1 MWRMSS
7 PGGCTRKEWT
17 DMTEVK
23 KRIILAL
30 VLLSYFI
37 TAIDGSIVITGLT
50 HITVDLQLTHEELSW
65 VQNAYLLSFGGF
77 MLMGGGLGDAFGRKR
92 MFNLSLVLFGIGSLG
107 AGMAQSAAV
116 MIAARFVQGLG
127 SAVLAPTSLALIMDY
142 FEGEE
147 RVKAVAWY
155 GSISGLGLCIGL
167 MAGGAITSYASWRDG
182 FLVNIPIIAVMLLLS
197 MTSLGDKEITKTRF
211 DVRGTLLSVSGI
223 FCLLYAIDGA
233 ENIVGWLA
241 AGTIFVT
248 SFVFMEQKA
257 QKPIMP
263 LCLFHSANRRNA
275 YMARALLIGAL
286 MGYNFFISEF
296 MQEVFGFTPLTTG
309 FAFLPMT
316 LTTFIGAVKVPA
328 LVGKYGNKK
337 ILAYGLLMLIAGFC
351 GLLFLHRESSYDIG
365 IALPMLFIGFGQ
377 GLAMSP
383 LTNLGIEQVGRED
396 AGAASGLVNV
406 AHQVGGAFGLSL
418 MISASNGVTDMA
430 SRCHIG
436 MWVALSCIIAALFIS
451 FFKSV
456 LKRIKTGQRI
466 FPVGETVISRIKS
479 SQSVHKESYV
489 PHASELCSESL
500 NLSVE

>member
-1 MWRMSS
+1 MT
-7 PGGCTRKEWT
+7 TR
-17 DMTEVK
+17 
-23 KRIILAL
+23 KRIILSL

-50 HITVDLQLTHEELSW
+50 RITDDLHLSHEELSW

-92 MFNLSLVLFGIGSLG
+92 IFKLSLILFGIGSLG
-107 AGMAQSAAV
+107 AGMSQSAGM
-116 MIAARFVQGLG
+116 MIAARFMQGLG

-142 FEGEE
+142 FDGGE

-167 MAGGAITSYASWRDG
+167 IVGGAITSYASWRDG

-197 MTSLGDKEITKTRF
+197 VKSLSGKKIKKTKF
-211 DVRGTLLSVSGI
+211 DVCGTLLSVSGI
-223 FCLLYAIDGA
+223 FCMLYAIDGA
-233 ENIVGWLA
+233 ENMMIWLI
-241 AGTIFVT
+241 AGTLLIIL
-248 SFVFMEQKA
+248 FVFTERKTHS
-257 QKPIMP
+257 PIMP
-263 LCLFHSANRRNA
+263 LRLFYSTDRRNA
-275 YMARALLIGAL
+275 YIARALLIGAL

-296 MQEVFGFTPLTTG
+296 MQEVFGFTPLMTG

-316 LTTFIGAVKVPA
+316 ITTFIGAVRVPA
-328 LVGKYGNKK
+328 LVEKYGNKRV
-337 ILAYGLLMLIAGFC
+337 LAFGLAMLVVGFC
-351 GLLFLHRESSYDIG
+351 GLLFLNKESCYSIG

-383 LTNLGIEQVGRED
+383 LTNLGLSDVEHVD

-418 MISASNGVTDMA
+418 MVSASNGLTDMA

-436 MWVALSCIIAALFIS
+436 MWIALCCIVAALLIS
-451 FFKSV
+451 FIKSV
-456 LKRIKTGQRI
+456 LKHYWFICMK
-466 FPVGETVISRIKS
+466 FW
-479 SQSVHKESYV
+479 
-489 PHASELCSESL
+489 
-500 NLSVE
+500 

>member
-1 MWRMSS
+1 MMT
-7 PGGCTRKEWT
+7 TR
-17 DMTEVK
+17 
-23 KRIILAL
+23 KRIILSL

-50 HITVDLQLTHEELSW
+50 RITDDLHLSHEELSW

-92 MFNLSLVLFGIGSLG
+92 IFKLSLILFGIGSLG
-107 AGMAQSAAV
+107 AGMSQSAGM
-116 MIAARFVQGLG
+116 MIAARFMQGLG

-142 FEGEE
+142 FDGGE

-167 MAGGAITSYASWRDG
+167 IVGGAITSYASWRDG

-197 MTSLGDKEITKTRF
+197 VKSLSGKKIKKTKF
-211 DVRGTLLSVSGI
+211 DVCGTLLSVSGI
-223 FCLLYAIDGA
+223 FCMLYAIDGA
-233 ENIVGWLA
+233 ENMMIWLI
-241 AGTIFVT
+241 AGTLLMIL
-248 SFVFMEQKA
+248 FVFTERKTHR
-257 QKPIMP
+257 PIMP
-263 LCLFHSANRRNA
+263 LRLFYSTDRRNA
-275 YMARALLIGAL
+275 YIARALLIGAL

-296 MQEVFGFTPLTTG
+296 MQEVFGFTPLMTG

-316 LTTFIGAVKVPA
+316 ITTFIGAVRVPA
-328 LVGKYGNKK
+328 LVEKYGNKRV
-337 ILAYGLLMLIAGFC
+337 LAFGLAMLAVGFC
-351 GLLFLHRESSYDIG
+351 ELQFLNKESCYSIG

-383 LTNLGIEQVGRED
+383 LTNLGLSDVEHVD

-418 MISASNGVTDMA
+418 MVSASNGLTDMA

-436 MWVALSCIIAALFIS
+436 MWIALCCIVAALLIS
-451 FFKSV
+451 FIKSV
-456 LKRIKTGQRI
+456 LKHYWFIRMK
-466 FPVGETVISRIKS
+466 FW
-479 SQSVHKESYV
+479 
-489 PHASELCSESL
+489 
-500 NLSVE
+500 

>member
-1 MWRMSS
+1 MMPVR
-7 PGGCTRKEWT
+7 
-17 DMTEVK
+17 
-23 KRIILAL
+23 KRIILSL

-50 HITVDLQLTHEELSW
+50 HITADLVLSHEELSW

-92 MFNLSLVLFGIGSLG
+92 MFNLSLILFGIGSLG

-116 MIAARFVQGLG
+116 MIAARFVQGVG

-142 FEGEE
+142 FEGGE

-155 GSISGLGLCIGL
+155 GSISGLGLCVGL
-167 MAGGAITSYASWRDG
+167 IAGGAITSYASWRDG

-197 MTSLGDKEITKTRF
+197 IKTLGGKKITKTRF
-211 DVRGTLLSVSGI
+211 DIRGTMLSVSGI

-233 ENIVGWLA
+233 ENKVAWLA
-241 AGTIFVT
+241 TGVILVMLFVLT
-248 SFVFMEQKA
+248 ERKTR
-257 QKPIMP
+257 KPIMP

-275 YMARALLIGAL
+275 YIARALLIGAL

-309 FAFLPMT
+309 VAFLPMT
-316 LTTFIGAVKVPA
+316 LTTFMGAVRVPA
-328 LVGKYGNKK
+328 LVGRYGNKK

-351 GLLFLHRESSYDIG
+351 GLLFLDKESSYGIG
-365 IALPMLFIGFGQ
+365 IALPMLLIGFGQ

-383 LTNLGIEQVGRED
+383 LTNLGIEYVGRED

-418 MISASNGVTDMA
+418 MVFASNGATDMA

-436 MWVALSCIIAALFIS
+436 MWVALSCIMAALLIS
-451 FFKSV
+451 FSKSV
-456 LKRIKTGQRI
+456 LRRMRPI
-466 FPVGETVISRIKS
+466 V
-479 SQSVHKESYV
+479 
-489 PHASELCSESL
+489 L
-500 NLSVE
+500 